1 MIWYIIFSLLLF
13 ELVAIIFFLPKE
25 MVISMINEERLAS
38 MRWFGEEKTKN
49 MIESANEKYEAI
61 FVESGFKEVV
71 YETFYTDQS
80 LERDNAAFSWVNDE
94 KLFASVNERLEAVF
108 YLFEAMMF
116 RIDTFLIC
124 LLLSLLVLIPTVIDG
139 LCRWQILRSSDNN
152 ASINIYNVSERF
164 FYLLLLLPVY
174 AFFLPV
180 PITPAAFSIWIG
192 FICISIYFM
201 ASNLQHRI

>member
-1 MIWYIIFSLLLF
+1 MIWYIILSLLLF
-13 ELVAIIFFLPKE
+13 ELTAIIFLLPKE
-25 MVISMINEERLAS
+25 LVVNMINEERLAS
-38 MRWFGEEKTKN
+38 VRWFGEEKTEK
-49 MIESANEKYEAI
+49 MIESANENYETI

-71 YETFYTDQS
+71 YETFYTDQT
-80 LERDNAAFSWVNDE
+80 LDRKNAAFNWINDE
-94 KLFASVNERLEAVF
+94 KLFSSVNERLEAVF
-108 YLFEAMMF
+108 YLLEAMMF

-192 FICISIYFM
+192 LICIAIYFM

>member
-1 MIWYIIFSLLLF
+1 MIWYIILSLLLF
-13 ELVAIIFFLPKE
+13 ELTAIIFLLPKE
-25 MVISMINEERLAS
+25 LVVNMINEERLAS
-38 MRWFGEEKTKN
+38 VRWFGEEKTEK
-49 MIESANEKYEAI
+49 MIESANENYETI

-71 YETFYTDQS
+71 YETFYTDQT
-80 LERDNAAFSWVNDE
+80 LDRNNAAFNWINDE
-94 KLFASVNERLEAVF
+94 KLFSSVNERLEAVF
-108 YLFEAMMF
+108 YLLEAMMF

-192 FICISIYFM
+192 LICIAIYFM

>member
-1 MIWYIIFSLLLF
+1 MCCSW
-13 ELVAIIFFLPKE
+13 K
-25 MVISMINEERLAS
+25 R
-38 MRWFGEEKTKN
+38 
-49 MIESANEKYEAI
+49 
-61 FVESGFKEVV
+61 
-71 YETFYTDQS
+71 FYTDQS

-116 RIDTFLIC
+116 RFDTFLIC

-164 FYLLLLLPVY
+164 FISYFCCLYTPFSFQFPLHLQLLVFGSDLSVSQFTLWPQTY
-174 AFFLPV
+174 N
-180 PITPAAFSIWIG
+180 TGYNHES
-192 FICISIYFM
+192 C
-201 ASNLQHRI
+201 H

>member
-1 MIWYIIFSLLLF
+1 MIWYIILSLLLF
-13 ELVAIIFFLPKE
+13 ELTAIIFLLPKE
-25 MVISMINEERLAS
+25 LVVNMINEERLAS
-38 MRWFGEEKTKN
+38 VRWFGEEKTEK
-49 MIESANEKYEAI
+49 MIESANENYETI

-71 YETFYTDQS
+71 YETFYTDQT
-80 LERDNAAFSWVNDE
+80 LDRNNAAFSWINDE
-94 KLFASVNERLEAVF
+94 KLFSSVNERLEALF

-192 FICISIYFM
+192 LICIAIYFM